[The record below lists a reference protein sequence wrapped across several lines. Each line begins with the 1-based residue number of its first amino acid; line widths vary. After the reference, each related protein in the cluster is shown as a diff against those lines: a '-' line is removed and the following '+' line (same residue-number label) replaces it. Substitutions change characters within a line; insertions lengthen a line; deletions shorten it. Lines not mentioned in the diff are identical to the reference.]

1 MKSSIS
7 SNINA
12 EIFNAY
18 KWDVKMYK
26 IPIAFIPTSFTD
38 VFENIIF
45 SVLTNCQLA
54 NYVLQFNDKLVKHL
68 YGFINT
74 MCIW

>member
-1 MKSSIS
+1 
-7 SNINA
+7 
-12 EIFNAY
+12 
-18 KWDVKMYK
+18 MYK

-45 SVLTNCQLA
+45 SDLTNCQLA
-54 NYVLQFNDKLVKHL
+54 NYVSQIKDKLVKHL

-74 MCIW
+74 MCI